1 MQAEQHEKSYSLSD
15 LYRSQNDN
23 EINKAIKEVAEE
35 VASTFNGVPEIKALK
50 TGIAKLEKEE
60 LAKAINAMFA
70 NVTEEGSIEFIGFS
84 DAVEKFNVKERI
96 TRDGAF
102 TRGKHFLQK
111 IGDYKFIV
119 TYCNTSPNDEILL
132 KALHEMAHFILHW
145 DKMQMDKMES
155 GECMYP
161 NDIGILEGDAWI
173 FARHLATILTHV

>member
-1 MQAEQHEKSYSLSD
+1 MQEEQCYSIAD

-23 EINKAIKEVAEE
+23 AITSSIKEVAEE
-35 VASTFNGVPEIKALK
+35 VASTFSGIPEIKALE
-50 TGIAKLEKEE
+50 TGIAKLEKDE
-60 LAKAINAMFA
+60 LAKVINVMFA
-70 NVTEEGSIEFIGFS
+70 NVTEEGSIEFIEFS

-96 TRDGAF
+96 SRDGAF

-111 IGDYKFIV
+111 VSDSKFIV
-119 TYCNTSPNDEILL
+119 TYCNTSPNDEILY
-132 KALHEMAHFILHW
+132 KALHELAHFILHW